1 MHAHHSQELI
11 SQQVD
16 LTKIDLVRIDLVK
29 RKLFVLCPLS
39 LAGNKYLCVK
49 SKIEK
54 VSSCRNQ
61 TQRLWLS
68 CQHSDH

>member
-39 LAGNKYLCVK
+39 LAGNGMVENDTI
-49 SKIEK
+49 S
-54 VSSCRNQ
+54 
-61 TQRLWLS
+61 
-68 CQHSDH
+68 